1 MEKLLESEPWIRA
14 EERYFGQEGT
24 LYDFRNIEPL
34 QLTEDIKEME
44 EEQEDLKKKF
54 DPKVEEL
61 AKKNQEMYVELERKR
76 VTI

>member
-34 QLTEDIKEME
+34 QLTEEISILCGHPPSHTLHVNHSALMFFHPLIEVIE
-44 EEQEDLKKKF
+44 
-54 DPKVEEL
+54 
-61 AKKNQEMYVELERKR
+61 
-76 VTI
+76 